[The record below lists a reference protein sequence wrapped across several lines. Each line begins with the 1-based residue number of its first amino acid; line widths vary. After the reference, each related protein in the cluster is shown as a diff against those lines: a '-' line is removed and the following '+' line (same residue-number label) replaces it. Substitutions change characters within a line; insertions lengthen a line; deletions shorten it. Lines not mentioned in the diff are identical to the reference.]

1 MVPCPTP
8 IDSQAPPETHLVVDN
23 HKTLTRESLNSHG
36 PVLDHEKE
44 DVLHE
49 REIPSFPAIGSPST
63 AEEPLSFPG
72 VSTFTIIPADRS
84 PPVQQVLEPPQS
96 TNVKRNHSLEEDD
109 IPAATNPVCPVPV
122 SFLPAFPARVNEECV
137 ERRPQSKPRDLTVS
151 AILNGQRIKA
161 LVDTGAAVSV
171 IDENFLKEIYQGHL
185 PPLQKHSSGD
195 VKTVSGAPLP
205 VSGRFTTTLEI
216 ALLHLP
222 SCS

>member
-1 MVPCPTP
+1 MAQYWITKK
-8 IDSQAPPETHLVVDN
+8 
-23 HKTLTRESLNSHG
+23 KTFCT
-36 PVLDHEKE
+36 K
-44 DVLHE
+44 
-49 REIPSFPAIGSPST
+49 EIPSFPAIGSPST

-109 IPAATNPVCPVPV
+109 IPAATNPVCPVRV
-122 SFLPAFPARVNEECV
+122 SFLPAFQARVNEECA

-161 LVDTGAAVSV
+161 LVDTEAAVSV
-171 IDENFLKEIYQGHL
+171 IDENILKEIYQGHL